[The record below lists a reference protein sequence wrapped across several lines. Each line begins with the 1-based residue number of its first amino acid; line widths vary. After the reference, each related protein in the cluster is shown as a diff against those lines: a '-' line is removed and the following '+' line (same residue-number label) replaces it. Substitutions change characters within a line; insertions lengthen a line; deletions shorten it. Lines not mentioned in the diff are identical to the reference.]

1 VMADRIETGTFMLAC
16 AASGGRVRL
25 IGTTPKNVEA
35 LTRHLRLAGVKVSVF
50 KDALEVYSSGAR
62 PKPVNIITRPY
73 PGFPTDLQAP
83 WMAFM
88 SRAAG
93 RCRINERIFENRF
106 MHAAELDRMGADIFV
121 AEKKAVIRGVDAL
134 IGAPVMASDLRAG
147 AALVVAALA
156 AGGKTLVRRVYH
168 IDRGYE
174 KFEEKLRRL
183 GADIERVQS

>member
-1 VMADRIETGTFMLAC
+1 MD
-16 AASGGRVRL
+16 
-25 IGTTPKNVEA
+25 A

-50 KDALEVYSSGAR
+50 KDAVEINSSGLR
-62 PKPVNIITRPY
+62 PRPVNILTKPY

-88 SRAAG
+88 ARARG
-93 RCRINERIFENRF
+93 LCYVNERVFENRF
-106 MHAAELDRMGADIFV
+106 MHAAELGRMGADISV
-121 AEKKAVIRGVDAL
+121 ADKKAHIRGVEAL
-134 IGAPVMASDLRAG
+134 LGAPVMASDLRAG

-174 KFEEKLRRL
+174 KFEDKLRRL
-183 GADIERVQS
+183 GADIERVRS